1 MELYSSVPNAAT
13 PLSVGDGK
21 TCGVV
26 KVIVSCSGGG
36 SVKSGNCSINVFSC
50 PQSSC

>member
-21 TCGVV
+21 PCGVV
-26 KVIVSCSGGG
+26 KVIVSCSGG
-36 SVKSGNCSINVFSC
+36 SSSQKGNCSINIGYC